1 MGGHEAVTCDS
12 AVINSVVRPIHD
24 IHTCKQTNSI
34 CTRVFNQA
42 WLGIDSSAL
51 LNANKAHT
59 RLALNAIAIS
69 DKHGCF
75 DMPAFMTFQYCIDV

>member
-1 MGGHEAVTCDS
+1 MYS
-12 AVINSVVRPIHD
+12 
-24 IHTCKQTNSI
+24 
-34 CTRVFNQA
+34 VFNQA

-75 DMPAFMTFQYCIDV
+75 DMPAFMTFQYCIDI